1 MSDQTL
7 LKKLLTAQDAQSDVA
22 LLRDALAI
30 ESVTGGE
37 TQFAQFL
44 LGQLSNL
51 DLETETGVFEGA
63 RENVWGVLS
72 SQGPNLMV
80 LGHTDTVHVR
90 GWTEHWQDDPRHDP
104 FGGVQFDGQIWSRGA
119 SDLKGGICAAIAGYR
134 LLQRIGV
141 RPSCGLTFAFI
152 GDEESGEPGS
162 GVSAGAKDL
171 VRRIKAGTLP
181 RPDFAVYV
189 EPTSL
194 NIYTAQIGFFI
205 ADISVTGKTA
215 YFGTPEL
222 GIDALKA
229 THNLLSRIWEHE
241 AELTSG
247 PRHDLVGTSSILVTD
262 IDGGGFIAVPGECKL
277 SLIRKLRPGEA
288 LDDAVAAFE
297 DALNLHDLP
306 EGIEVATR
314 YPAGRDHPKG
324 GSPVENDPDL
334 AAIGLLQNCI
344 QKTRPTAGHLGGAPY
359 WSEMPFL
366 TEQIGCPTVYCAP
379 GDIAVAH
386 TFEERIEIEEYLAAI
401 RAFALFFAGFNA
413 NHAIQKSPTRGET
426 NDLP

>member
-1 MSDQTL
+1 MNRNTL
-7 LKKLLTAQDAQSDVA
+7 LEKLLSAQDAQSDVA

-30 ESVTGGE
+30 ESMTGNE
-37 TQFAQFL
+37 TPFAKFL
-44 LGQLSNL
+44 ERQLSNL
-51 DLETETGVFEGA
+51 ELKTETGTFEDK
-63 RENVWGVLS
+63 RENVWGILS
-72 SQGPNLMV
+72 DQAPNLML

-90 GWTEHWQDDPRHDP
+90 GWAEHWQDDPRCNP
-104 FGGVQFDGQIWSRGA
+104 FSGIEVDGQIWSRGA

-134 LLQRIGV
+134 LLHQVGV
-141 RPSCGLTFAFI
+141 QPSCGLTFAFI

-171 VRRIKAGTLP
+171 VRRIKAGTIP
-181 RPDFAVYV
+181 RPDFAIYV

-194 NIYTAQIGFFI
+194 DIYTAQIGFFI
-205 ADISVTGKTA
+205 ADITVTGRTA

-229 THNLLSRIWEHE
+229 THNLLSSIWKHE
-241 AELTSG
+241 AQLNSG
-247 PRHDLVGTSSILVTD
+247 PSHDLVGTSSILVTD
-262 IDGGGFIAVPGECKL
+262 ISGGGFIAVPGECKL

-297 DALNLHDLP
+297 DALNISDVP
-306 EGIEVATR
+306 EGIEVEIQ

-324 GSPVENDPDL
+324 GSPVENDSDL
-334 AAIGLLQNCI
+334 AAVNLLQDCV
-344 QKTRPTAGHLGGAPY
+344 QQTRPEAGRVGGAPY

-379 GDIAVAH
+379 GNIAVAH
-386 TFEERIEIEEYLAAI
+386 TFEERIEVEEYLAAV

-413 NHAIQKSPTRGET
+413 NHSIQKSPT
-426 NDLP
+426 

>member
-1 MSDQTL
+1 MKSNAL
-7 LKKLLTAQDAQSDVA
+7 SEKLRLSQDAQTDVA
-22 LLRDALAI
+22 LLRDALTI
-30 ESVTGGE
+30 DSVTGRE
-37 TQFAQFL
+37 TPFARFL
-44 LGQLSNL
+44 EKQLSGL
-51 DLETETGVFEGA
+51 GLQTGISTFEDQ
-63 RENVWGVLS
+63 RENVWGIS
-72 SQGPNLMV
+72 HSDGPNLMV

-90 GWTEHWQDDPRHDP
+90 GWSEHWQDDPRKDP
-104 FGGVQFDGQIWSRGA
+104 FGGVEVDGQIWSRGA

-134 LLQRIGV
+134 LLHRVGV
-141 RPSCGLTFAFI
+141 QPSCGLTFAFI

-171 VRRIKAGTLP
+171 VRRIKSDEIP

-189 EPTSL
+189 EPTNL
-194 NIYTAQIGFFI
+194 DVYTAQIGFFI

-222 GIDALKA
+222 GVDALKA
-229 THNLLSRIWEHE
+229 THLLLSRIWKHE
-241 AELTSG
+241 ADLSAG

-262 IDGGGFIAVPGECKL
+262 IQGGGFIAVPGDCKL
-277 SLIRKLRPGEA
+277 SLIRKLRPGEVI
-288 LDDAVAAFE
+288 DDAVSAFE
-297 DALNLHDLP
+297 AALSTKDLP
-306 EGIEVATR
+306 EGIEVTIR

-334 AAIGLLQNCI
+334 SAVNLLQSCI
-344 QKTRPTAGHLGGAPY
+344 RATRSEAGQADGAPY

-386 TFEERIEIEEYLAAI
+386 TFEERIEVEEYLAAV
-401 RAFALFFAGFNA
+401 RAFALFFAGFNTS
-413 NHAIQKSPTRGET
+413 HVP
-426 NDLP
+426 

>member
-1 MSDQTL
+1 MNANSLCGKLRLFQDTL
-7 LKKLLTAQDAQSDVA
+7 ADVA

-30 ESVTGGE
+30 DSVTGGE
-37 TQFAQFL
+37 TPFARFL
-44 LGQLSNL
+44 EKQLSGL
-51 DLETETGVFEGA
+51 GLHTGMGTFEGQ
-63 RENVWGVLS
+63 RENVWGVLHS
-72 SQGPNLMV
+72 DGPNLMV

-90 GWTEHWQDDPRHDP
+90 GWAEHWQDDPRKDP
-104 FGGVQFDGQIWSRGA
+104 FGGVEVEGQIWSRGA

-134 LLQRIGV
+134 LLQRV
-141 RPSCGLTFAFI
+141 EVQPSCGLTFAFI
-152 GDEESGEPGS
+152 GDEESGEPGI

-171 VRRIKAGTLP
+171 VHRLKADKLP

-189 EPTSL
+189 EPTNL
-194 NIYTAQIGFFI
+194 DVYTAQIGFFI

-222 GIDALKA
+222 GVDALKA
-229 THNLLSRIWEHE
+229 THLLLSRIWEHE
-241 AELTSG
+241 ADLNTG

-262 IDGGGFIAVPGECKL
+262 IQGGGFIAVPGECNL
-277 SLIRKLRPGEA
+277 SLIRQLRPGEA
-288 LDDAVAAFE
+288 LDDAVIAFE
-297 DALNLHDLP
+297 AALNIEELP
-306 EGIEVATR
+306 DGVKIAIR

-334 AAIGLLQNCI
+334 AAVDFLQNCVRE
-344 QKTRPTAGHLGGAPY
+344 TRPKAGRVGGASY

-366 TEQIGCPTVYCAP
+366 TDQIGCPTVYCAP

-386 TFEERIEIEEYLAAI
+386 TFEERIEVEEYLAAV

-413 NHAIQKSPTRGET
+413 SHVSPKSPT
-426 NDLP
+426 